1 MTNAPAKHC
10 WSSICKNTQD
20 RNPGLMFFQF
30 PSDRAL
36 LKQWCINSG
45 REDLV
50 DHDRRYFQKSEAV
63 LCEEHFL
70 DSQFVP
76 AEARQFNRHAKQLLW
91 NAIPTQ
97 FRIPFPDGLLKNVL
111 HRPTS
116 KRRRR
121 PCNAFHSTHFHL
133 AVKRRLIL
141 VVQITAPSPACFQQ
155 CVSTDEDE
163 MAQAV
168 SVENYEM
175 SAIHTFPRERLVSI
189 AKKQWQEIKR
199 LRVQVKALERTLADG
214 ITADGSYL
222 LDVLSRNLEGPLLDR
237 VVDIIVGDTDDR
249 DDDYDD
255 DANVQED

>member
-121 PCNAFHSTHFHL
+121 PS
-133 AVKRRLIL
+133 
-141 VVQITAPSPACFQQ
+141 PSPACFQQ